1 MIRVLIPEFGTSYL
15 STEAEPGLMSAE
27 DRVSVKTRVPQY
39 QKDAWQAHAAA
50 LDMSQSEYVRTMI
63 QAGRR
68 DFELEPPE
76 PPSRDADPGGSGLE
90 TPVLEVLS
98 ADEYRDFDAIVD
110 LLTEEIEDLIDDTL
124 QELTAAGEVE
134 VSGRKGYRLT
144 GGSDG
149 EG

>member
-1 MIRVLIPEFGTSYL
+1 MIRVLIPISGTRYL
-15 STEAEPGLMSAE
+15 STGGEPTLMSAE

-68 DFELEPPE
+68 DFKLEPPE
-76 PPSRDADPGGSGLE
+76 PRSRDADPGGSHLE
-90 TPVLEVLS
+90 TPLLEELS
-98 ADEYRDFDAIVD
+98 ADEYQDFDAIVD
-110 LLTEEIEDLIDDTL
+110 SLAEEIEDLIDDTL
-124 QELTAAGEVE
+124 QELTASGKVA

-144 GGSDG
+144 GGGDG